1 MRAMPWILT
10 VLAATAVIRGGEI
23 MTDVPPDGIGT
34 GRYGEGLMHLFA
46 AAVMLLIASFW
57 YRLMSDESEDEPAA
71 LHATAPAASSPG
83 LRLHSNRT
91 YYLVQ
96 FNYARIRN
104 NHWAVLGKDADHAAV
119 ERWLAAKGFMQTDDG
134 WVLDQDQMV
143 EIDATEITERRH
155 FDPHAGAT
163 RRARQSGAGA

>member
-1 MRAMPWILT
+1 MTLMRAMPWILT

-23 MTDVPPDGIGT
+23 MTDIPADGVGS

-57 YRLMSDESEDEPAA
+57 YRLVSDEPEDEPP
-71 LHATAPAASSPG
+71 APASSTSGPG
-83 LRLHSNRT
+83 LRLRSDRT
-91 YYLVQ
+91 YYLVK

-104 NHWAVLGKDADHAAV
+104 NHWAVLGKDADDAAV
-119 ERWLAAKGFMQTDDG
+119 ERWLAAKGFMQTDED
-134 WVLDQDQMV
+134 WVLDQDQIV
-143 EIDATEITERRH
+143 EVDASEITERRH

-163 RRARQSGAGA
+163 RRVKQAPAGA